1 MGIFKAL
8 SASLQGVAHNQYK
21 KFFYC
26 DSMPN
31 DVLMVKA
38 SKKSVNS
45 SADDEA
51 ENIIPDGSV
60 VAVNEGQCAIFV
72 SSGKVMEVCAE
83 PGSHEISNPEA
94 TGIFSGGK
102 LKNAVKEVGRRFSFG
117 GDAPAIDHRIYFV
130 NTKIIMSNRVNVE
143 HAALRGFNI
152 GGICSTYGT
161 RLVSHGIYSYRI
173 VNPEIAYRML
183 IGDALRTFTV
193 RYFNTAIADA
203 LSRHI
208 KYTMYGAQNSSYKP
222 TPDSPEADID
232 EYLLENFGIQI
243 NSLDF
248 VDYGLSNADGVFI
261 DNQRSR
267 SFSRSANTDSS
278 DGNGTLNDS
287 NIKDYN
293 DNDIGVN
300 SNMQESTDN
309 AVRTSSNM
317 QESTDNT
324 VRASSNIQVNT
335 ENTVRAS
342 SNIQEDPD
350 NSGTVNSG
358 HQEKINNSSFSFA
371 KWICKCGNTNT
382 SKFCTECGK
391 WKCGCG
397 SVAEGNFC
405 GECGSHR

>member
-38 SKKSVNS
+38 SKKSVKTS
-45 SADDEA
+45 SDDEA

-143 HAALRGFNI
+143 YAALRGFNI

-278 DGNGTLNDS
+278 DDTYQKSIKNKGFVDFDNEKSDGNGTLNDS

-300 SNMQESTDN
+300 SNMQEST
-309 AVRTSSNM
+309 
-317 QESTDNT
+317 
-324 VRASSNIQVNT
+324 
-335 ENTVRAS
+335 
-342 SNIQEDPD
+342 D

-405 GECGSHR
+405 GECGAHR